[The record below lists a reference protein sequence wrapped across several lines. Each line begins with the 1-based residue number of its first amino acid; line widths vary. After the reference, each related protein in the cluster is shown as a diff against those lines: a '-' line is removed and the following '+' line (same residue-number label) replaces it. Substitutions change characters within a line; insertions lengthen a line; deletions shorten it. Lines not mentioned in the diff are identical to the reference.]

1 MAEQLLF
8 GAADRIIETLGS
20 LVAKEFR
27 LLWGVGDEIE
37 RLRNTVSAIKAVL
50 LDAEEKQVAGN
61 HAVGD
66 WLGKLNDVIYD
77 ADDLLD
83 AISTEALRREVRTLG
98 KKAKQVRIF
107 FSESNQLAFRLGMGL
122 KIKAIGKRLDAIDA
136 DRGRFHLEER
146 HVETQVGCRERD
158 NTHSLVRAEAVIG
171 REDDKKAVIECLMGS
186 NFEEN
191 VSVLSIVGI
200 GGLGK
205 TTLAQLV
212 FNDEY
217 SMMRESKSIL
227 S

>member
-37 RLRNTVSAIKAVL
+37 SLRNTVSAIKAVL
-50 LDAEEKQVAGN
+50 LDAEEKQAAGN

-66 WLGKLNDVIYD
+66 WLVKLNDAIYD
-77 ADDLLD
+77 ADDLPD

-122 KIKAIGKRLDAIDA
+122 NIKAIGKRLDAIDA
-136 DRGRFHLEER
+136 ERGRFHLEER
-146 HVETQVGCRERD
+146 HVETRVGCRERD

-171 REDDKKAVIECLMGS
+171 LSRFAIGSTALLNRSHQDLFANPYTTIPNERGVGEREDGLHCW
-186 NFEEN
+186 
-191 VSVLSIVGI
+191 VL
-200 GGLGK
+200 
-205 TTLAQLV
+205 
-212 FNDEY
+212 
-217 SMMRESKSIL
+217 
-227 S
+227 